1 MLPYVGESER
11 AVRTV
16 FQRARDSSPCV
27 IFFDEIDAL
36 CPKRSQNESSG
47 GARLVNQL
55 LTEMDGVEV
64 RKQVFLIGATNRPDI
79 VDPAI
84 LRPGRL
90 DKILFV
96 DFPSPSDRA
105 DILRKTTKN
114 GTHPKLKEDVD
125 FDKLASLPELDGF
138 TGADLAALVHEAS
151 IIALKARL
159 FTDDASVDAVSME
172 HFQKA
177 IQNIRPSVTDADRKK
192 YLRMKE
198 IYGVKAR
205 VRGVTVN
212 GRSASTI
219 CIVSHDIMAT
229 ESRRTDTGSH

>member
-1 MLPYVGESER
+1 YVGESER

-36 CPKRSQNESSG
+36 CPKRTQNESSG

-105 DILRKTTKN
+105 DILRKTTK
-114 GTHPKLKEDVD
+114 V
-125 FDKLASLPELDGF
+125 
-138 TGADLAALVHEAS
+138 
-151 IIALKARL
+151 
-159 FTDDASVDAVSME
+159 
-172 HFQKA
+172 
-177 IQNIRPSVTDADRKK
+177 
-192 YLRMKE
+192 
-198 IYGVKAR
+198 
-205 VRGVTVN
+205 
-212 GRSASTI
+212 
-219 CIVSHDIMAT
+219 
-229 ESRRTDTGSH
+229 